1 MDKYIGKMLDG
12 RYEIIE
18 LIGSGGMANVYKAK
32 CHRLNRMVA
41 VKILKSDMA
50 ENEEIRR
57 RFRDESRAVAQLS
70 HANIVSV
77 YDVSSSGDTEYIV
90 MELIDGIT
98 LKQYMERRGQMDW
111 RESLHFIIQIMR
123 ALEHAHSR
131 GIIHRDIKPQNIM
144 VLRDGSVKV
153 ADFGI
158 ACLQNN
164 AQTLTQDALG
174 SVHYISPEQ
183 ARGEHIDARSDIYSA
198 GVVLYEML
206 TGRLPFEGDTAVSV
220 AIQHLSSVPLAPSEI
235 REDVPKGL
243 ELICMKAMCADIN
256 KRYAS
261 ATAMLEDLES
271 FRKNPDIDMEYIR
284 EELKE
289 KENTEATRY
298 ISKKELS
305 EAVRNKKEKEKE
317 KDELA
322 AEKQEKTGIAGTK
335 DEKKRMAIIIGAFAG
350 ALLLIFLIFTLIF
363 NGFGGGGDSSGHKV
377 PDIRG
382 MTVEEAEKLDGI
394 KGIFTI
400 EVVGTKENSKY
411 KDGEI
416 ISQDPSEGT
425 LRKNNLTI
433 QVYVCAKVEKSYM
446 PTVLNISE
454 SEAKSILNNMSLG
467 LNIQVQDKPSDTV
480 AKGLVAATSPAAGAE
495 IRQGN
500 TVIIYISSGREIKP
514 VTVPNFVGM
523 TEEKANL
530 EAQKLGLVV
539 GASSSEYSDKPA
551 GTVIRQSIS
560 ATTEAKTGDNIYF
573 TISLG
578 PNNTMVDVPD
588 VIGKSLNAAKS
599 ELEAAGF
606 TVAVQ
611 WQGQEGANEIVIG
624 CTPDGSAEKGST
636 ITITVTSKDAQ
647 TEPDQPGHTNG

>member
-305 EAVRNKKEKEKE
+305 EAVRNKKEKEK
-317 KDELA
+317 DELA

-382 MTVEEAEKLDGI
+382 MTVEEAKKLEGI
-394 KGIFTI
+394 KDIFTI

>member
-305 EAVRNKKEKEKE
+305 EAVRNKKEKEK
-317 KDELA
+317 DELA

-382 MTVEEAEKLDGI
+382 MTVEEAKKLEGI
-394 KGIFTI
+394 KDIFTI

-411 KDGEI
+411 NDGEI

-446 PTVLNISE
+446 PTVLNMSE
-454 SEAKSILNNMSLG
+454 SGAKSILNNMSLG

-480 AKGLVAATSPAAGAE
+480 AKGLVVATSPAAGAE

-578 PNNTMVDVPD
+578 PNNTTVDVPD

-624 CTPDGSAEKGST
+624 CNPDGSAEKGST